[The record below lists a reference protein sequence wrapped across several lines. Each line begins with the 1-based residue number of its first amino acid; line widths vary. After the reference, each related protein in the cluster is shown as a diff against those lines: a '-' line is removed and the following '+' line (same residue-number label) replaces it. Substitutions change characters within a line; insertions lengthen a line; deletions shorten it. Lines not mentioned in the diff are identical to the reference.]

1 MALREINLI
10 PADILSSRYLLRHL
24 FFWAGCLTLS
34 LSLICGLFLY
44 QTHFV
49 INKKRSMKD
58 LKNIATRMGIR
69 SEEINRIQVELEKQD
84 QQQGVLKTI
93 KRTQPYSKVLFKLAD
108 IMNEDTWLTRLAIDS
123 AINKDKDDN
132 ESLELAGFSFS
143 NEKLGNFL
151 SRLSGEAL
159 FKDVLLKYAKETRKA
174 QPDLDREAN
183 ASLIQFQIECKMH
196 EEIP

>member
-10 PADILSSRYLLRHL
+10 PAYILSSRYLLRHL

-34 LSLICGLFLY
+34 LSLICGPFLY

-49 INKKRSMKD
+49 VNKKRSMKD
-58 LKNIATRMGIR
+58 LKNIDTRMGIR
-69 SEEINRIQVELEKQD
+69 NEEINRIQVESEKLD
-84 QQQGVLKTI
+84 QQQSVLKTI
-93 KRTQPYSKVLFKLAD
+93 KWTQPYSRVLFKLAD

-132 ESLELAGFSFS
+132 ESLKLTGFSFS

-151 SRLSGEAL
+151 SQLSGEAL
-159 FKDVLLKYAKETRKA
+159 FKDVLLKYSKETRKV
-174 QPDLDREAN
+174 QSDPDREAN
-183 ASLIQFQIECKMH
+183 ASLIQFQIECKMY